1 MAGDKAIFVYFY
13 QVISIV
19 LTVRPDS
26 VAAALLSYVSILFEN
41 HSNNS
46 QNEWKWF
53 VIGPLEKSSVTD
65 TFSVSRMMM
74 IAGLWMSEVCQ
85 HRGHSGSVLVIIS
98 GHCSLA
104 QTGERRERLT
114 RTGDTTHQSS
124 DPARIKIGCWVW
136 AQGLGWPPVAS
147 LSRAEELK
155 MAVNSERGEEPP
167 AWAGPDR
174 AGAANPDQRGE
185 REG

>member
-13 QVISIV
+13 QVISFI

-26 VAAALLSYVSILFEN
+26 VVAALLSYVSILFEN

-74 IAGLWMSEVCQ
+74 IAVSGLRSANTRITLGQ
-85 HRGHSGSVLVIIS
+85 SLVTA
-98 GHCSLA
+98 H
-104 QTGERRERLT
+104 
-114 RTGDTTHQSS
+114 
-124 DPARIKIGCWVW
+124 
-136 AQGLGWPPVAS
+136 
-147 LSRAEELK
+147 
-155 MAVNSERGEEPP
+155 
-167 AWAGPDR
+167 
-174 AGAANPDQRGE
+174 
-185 REG
+185 

>member
-13 QVISIV
+13 QVISFI

-26 VAAALLSYVSILFEN
+26 VVAALLSYVSILFEN

-74 IAGLWMSEVCQ
+74 IAVSGLRFANTGITVGQ
-85 HRGHSGSVLVIIS
+85 SVVTA
-98 GHCSLA
+98 H
-104 QTGERRERLT
+104 
-114 RTGDTTHQSS
+114 
-124 DPARIKIGCWVW
+124 
-136 AQGLGWPPVAS
+136 
-147 LSRAEELK
+147 
-155 MAVNSERGEEPP
+155 
-167 AWAGPDR
+167 
-174 AGAANPDQRGE
+174 
-185 REG
+185 

>member
-85 HRGHSGSVLVIIS
+85 HRDHSGSVLVIIS

-104 QTGERRERLT
+104 ETGERRERLT
-114 RTGDTTHQSS
+114 RTGDRTHQSS
-124 DPARIKIGCWVW
+124 DPARIKIGCWGW
-136 AQGLGWPPVAS
+136 AQGAGVATSGWPEQ
-147 LSRAEELK
+147 SR
-155 MAVNSERGEEPP
+155 
-167 AWAGPDR
+167 
-174 AGAANPDQRGE
+174 GAQNG
-185 REG
+185 G

>member
-1 MAGDKAIFVYFY
+1 MHLNFPFKIGITDTGVALGWQSDKAIFVYFY
-13 QVISIV
+13 QVISFI

-26 VAAALLSYVSILFEN
+26 VVAALLSYVSILFEN

-85 HRGHSGSVLVIIS
+85 HGDHSGSVS
-98 GHCSLA
+98 GHWSWDGRLRDWGQGTA
-104 QTGERRERLT
+104 QSRRERGST
-114 RTGDTTHQSS
+114 
-124 DPARIKIGCWVW
+124 
-136 AQGLGWPPVAS
+136 
-147 LSRAEELK
+147 
-155 MAVNSERGEEPP
+155 
-167 AWAGPDR
+167 
-174 AGAANPDQRGE
+174 
-185 REG
+185 